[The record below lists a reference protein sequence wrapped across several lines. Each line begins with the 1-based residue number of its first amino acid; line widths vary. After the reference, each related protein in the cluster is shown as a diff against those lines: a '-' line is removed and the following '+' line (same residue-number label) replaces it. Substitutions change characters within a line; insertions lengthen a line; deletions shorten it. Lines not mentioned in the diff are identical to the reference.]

1 MPRDQAVIKTVEIAD
16 IRSFDKLLSDIIG
29 QEERVLIARG
39 TVISAREIKFLKDV
53 TAHVKPQLA
62 SQKYRTKLKSI
73 GNICKA
79 DGTVLVKRG
88 EEVTEEKLA
97 PLLKEGFAVQETFE
111 SDQKMFYKKTTF
123 EGKWHI
129 NDFNPLVKIER
140 TELVN
145 DDGSPIAEKKPAAST
160 K

>member
-1 MPRDQAVIKTVEIAD
+1 MARNQAVIKAVEIKD

-29 QEERVLIARG
+29 REEKVLIPRG
-39 TVISAREIKFLKDV
+39 TTISAREIKFLKDV
-53 TAHVKPQLA
+53 LAHGKPQLA

-73 GNICKA
+73 GNIVSA
-79 DGTVLVKRG
+79 SGTVLVKRG

-111 SDQKMFYKKTTF
+111 SEQKMFYKKATF
-123 EGKWHI
+123 EGPWHI
-129 NDFNPLVKIER
+129 TDFNPLVQVER

-145 DDGSPIAEKKPAAST
+145 DDGSPLKPAAAAG

>member
-1 MPRDQAVIKTVEIAD
+1 MAMNQAVIKAVEIKE

-29 QEERVLIARG
+29 REEKVLIPRG
-39 TVISAREIKFLKDV
+39 TTISARELKFLKDV
-53 TAHVKPQLA
+53 LSHGKPQLA

-88 EEVTEEKLA
+88 QEVTEEALA

-111 SDQKMFYKKTTF
+111 ADQKMFYKKATF
-123 EGKWHI
+123 EGPWHI
-129 NDFNPLVKIER
+129 TDFNPLVQVER

-145 DDGSPIAEKKPAAST
+145 DDGSSIKQTPAAAT